1 MVDSSRR
8 LVILGSTGSIGTSAL
23 EVVDHL
29 APRFEVVGLV
39 AGRRVELLAQQ
50 VTRYR
55 PRIVACGD
63 EDGARRLRALLDG
76 GPVRPRIVWGERGA
90 IEAVREGEPDVV
102 LAAIV
107 GAAGL
112 APTLAA
118 VETGA
123 TVGLANKEA
132 LVVAGR
138 LMVERAAASGAT
150 LLPVDSEHNAIHQCL
165 RSGRREEVRRLVLT
179 ASGGP
184 FRGRAREE
192 LAGVSVAEAL
202 DHPTWSMGDKITID
216 SATLMNKGLEV
227 IEAHFLFAAD
237 VGEIDVLVH
246 PQSIVHS
253 LVEFRDGSVIAQLGV
268 PDMRHP
274 IQYALTWPD
283 RVAGC
288 CPRLDLAELG
298 TLTFEQP
305 DLEAFPCLALAY
317 EALRLGG
324 DAPARLNAA
333 NEVAVEAFLD
343 GRIGFLDIPRVIERT
358 LARTGPGRGEDLDA
372 LRDADREARRVARS
386 LVSGG
391 PTA

>member
-76 GPVRPRIVWGERGA
+76 GPVRPRVVWGERGA

-372 LRDADREARRVARS
+372 LRDADRQARRVARS